1 MKDRIT
7 EFFFFSEE
15 DLENFHYDTHKF
27 GGLRFFLE
35 LAVFLAVKLGV
46 DNPKSC
52 ISFFR
57 MCQKFLVGIEG
68 LKAYDGYKYPASGM
82 INFLLFVRLCRFKTR
97 EDGLEFLERHKG
109 WAMALGFNN
118 GAPHESDVTKF
129 VNKIGDDLDVYFVQ
143 LLRFIREN
151 VQIEGIKAFRII
163 GFLQHSNRFGVRVK
177 TRTGMKFTSYSRGK
191 KRASTH
197 WAGMTLILD
206 ALYGLGIINMIEN
219 IPAKKKIRGYPMLQ
233 ISLTLIV
240 KMITGLEDLHELEN
254 EVEDDP
260 LLAMFCTIENDDTP
274 SISTLSRDVERYS
287 VAELRKSCKLILQ
300 WLKELKL
307 IDGSVASVDGSKI
320 YTEGK
325 VQEGTAEVYDYIK
338 KENKRGYKIFAI
350 YDPICGILIDFRLFP
365 INQADNPNLIPL
377 IESARDILGK
387 ATLKKVYFD
396 RGFYDGEH
404 FDWLNK
410 NHIQFVCRG
419 KQHTKVAEQVS
430 EIPMDEYVEEILAS
444 PKEYQPTTERG
455 KKAKAKRDVLKEPV
469 KIAEKMV
476 DVTNCEKR
484 LRAIA
489 VKHKGKK
496 SIDIWLT
503 SIPASLCS
511 AKGVIDEY
519 RNRWGV
525 EVFFKEE
532 KSYWYLNN
540 LPSRKLNA
548 VKCTICFNF
557 IAYNLISIFKK
568 TLSEKYQNVGIKVL
582 RREVLRKNAIMYF
595 NEDGFELEFNV
606 KKTKEKYYEHVESI
620 NSFVEKM
627 REKRDILDAISL
639 SH

>member
-1 MKDRIT
+1 
-7 EFFFFSEE
+7 
-15 DLENFHYDTHKF
+15 
-27 GGLRFFLE
+27 
-35 LAVFLAVKLGV
+35 
-46 DNPKSC
+46 
-52 ISFFR
+52 
-57 MCQKFLVGIEG
+57 
-68 LKAYDGYKYPASGM
+68 
-82 INFLLFVRLCRFKTR
+82 
-97 EDGLEFLERHKG
+97 
-109 WAMALGFNN
+109 MALGFNN
-118 GAPHESDVTKF
+118 GVPHESDVTKF
-129 VNKIGDDLDVYFVQ
+129 INKIGDDLDVYFVQ

-151 VQIEGIKAFRII
+151 VHIEGIKAFHII
-163 GFLQHSNRFGVRVK
+163 GFLQHSNRFGVRIK
-177 TRTGMKFTSYSRGK
+177 TRTGTKFTSYRLGK

-197 WAGMTLILD
+197 WAGMILD

-254 EVEDDP
+254 EGEEDT
-260 LLAMFCTIENDDTP
+260 LLAMFYTIENGDTP

-307 IDGSVASVDGSKI
+307 IDGSGASVDSSKI

-325 VQEGTAEVYDYIK
+325 VQEGTAVK
-338 KENKRGYKIFAI
+338 
-350 YDPICGILIDFRLFP
+350 
-365 INQADNPNLIPL
+365 
-377 IESARDILGK
+377 SARDILGK

-419 KQHTKVAEQVS
+419 KQRTKVAKQVS

-455 KKAKAKRDVLKEPV
+455 KKAKARRDALKEPM

-476 DVTNCEKR
+476 DVTNCEER

-503 SIPASLCS
+503 NIPASLCS

-548 VKCTICFNF
+548 VKCTICF
-557 IAYNLISIFKK
+557 
-568 TLSEKYQNVGIKVL
+568 LSSKRLFQ
-582 RREVLRKNAIMYF
+582 KNTI
-595 NEDGFELEFNV
+595 
-606 KKTKEKYYEHVESI
+606 T
-620 NSFVEKM
+620 
-627 REKRDILDAISL
+627 
-639 SH
+639 